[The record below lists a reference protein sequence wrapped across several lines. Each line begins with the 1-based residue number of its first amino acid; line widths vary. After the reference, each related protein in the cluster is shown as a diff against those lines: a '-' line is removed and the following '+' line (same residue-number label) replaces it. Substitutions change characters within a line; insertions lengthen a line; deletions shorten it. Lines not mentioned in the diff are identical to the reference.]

1 MSGGVQICIDNPAQ
15 RVLACGFAVYIIQN
29 KSDLIQTYTVVA
41 CSVWRSTNNIKM
53 QTQKI
58 MQIMSW
64 CLIAYSCTCV
74 HASLWTLALKQLG
87 AIWWFFVQ
95 LALNE
100 TCIQLTCRGCG
111 ILMGSLG
118 KICHNTGIT
127 FSQGRLQHS
136 VSFRFIEVKMIVEG
150 GGYHFVPIVY
160 KIILSFTK
168 CLNIL

>member
-1 MSGGVQICIDNPAQ
+1 
-15 RVLACGFAVYIIQN
+15 
-29 KSDLIQTYTVVA
+29 
-41 CSVWRSTNNIKM
+41 
-53 QTQKI
+53 
-58 MQIMSW
+58 MSW

-74 HASLWTLALKQLG
+74 HAGLWTLALKQLG

-136 VSFRFIEVKMIVEG
+136 ASFRFIAVKMIVEG
-150 GGYHFVPIVY
+150 GGVSFCFNCLQDYSKFHRIFKYSLNCREIDLISESSNEWEIFVRVL
-160 KIILSFTK
+160 LSCSLAMK
-168 CLNIL
+168 DNSCLYFNVHV